1 MKNFNKFSFHQFLES
16 RDKQFYKE
24 AEFNKDNPAHPDYP
38 DFDDPDFFLKHPDYT
53 VKALPDPDD
62 TQYVPPR
69 KQRNI
74 KRGWLYDKL
83 YGIKKQKPS

>member
-38 DFDDPDFFLKHPDYT
+38 DFDDPDSS
-53 VKALPDPDD
+53 
-62 TQYVPPR
+62 R
-69 KQRNI
+69 
-74 KRGWLYDKL
+74 LYC
-83 YGIKKQKPS
+83 